1 MPPIK
6 FGKDSKK
13 FPTRGSSKYIIEY
26 DYMKCRSKNDL
37 IEAYNKE
44 NTKPKL
50 KAKIRKEL
58 ERRGGIVFVVKTDE
72 EIANG

>member
-1 MPPIK
+1 MPIK

-13 FPTRGSSKYIIEY
+13 FPTRGSSKYIMEY
-26 DYMKCRSKNDL
+26 DYMKCRSKKDL
-37 IEAYNKE
+37 IEAFNKE

-50 KAKIRKEL
+50 RAKIRNEL
-58 ERRGGIVFVVKTDE
+58 VRRGGIVFMDKSDE

>member
-1 MPPIK
+1 
-6 FGKDSKK
+6 
-13 FPTRGSSKYIIEY
+13 
-26 DYMKCRSKNDL
+26 MKCRSKNDL

-58 ERRGGIVFVVKTDE
+58 ERRGGIVFVVKSDE